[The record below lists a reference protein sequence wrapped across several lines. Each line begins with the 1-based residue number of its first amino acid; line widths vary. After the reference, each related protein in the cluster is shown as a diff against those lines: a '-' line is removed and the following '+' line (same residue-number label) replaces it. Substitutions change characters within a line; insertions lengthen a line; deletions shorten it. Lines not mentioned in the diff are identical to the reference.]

1 MSQQRRRGL
10 VSTTA
15 VVGFVLT
22 GLLAWW
28 LQDVI
33 IPYDRPI
40 WGLFDY
46 QLDLDVYRAGAQTV
60 LDGGKLYEA
69 KLLGQMDYTYAP
81 ISVIVF
87 IPFALMSFD
96 AARIVWSI
104 GIFIALYLV
113 IMLSFKSLGHQADW
127 RLRTIAVSLISVM
140 MLLEPVRT
148 TVWYGQINVFLML
161 LILAD
166 LLRRMPVGSDD
177 VTQPRLSGVA
187 TGFAAGIKLTP
198 LIFIF
203 YLVLLRRWRT
213 ALGVVGGFVG
223 TIAVG
228 FFVLPAE
235 SWKFWTQTM
244 FDSNRVGVPQTS
256 GNQSARGALANLIGS
271 DSPNV
276 VLWLAIALAAV
287 ALGMYAA
294 VLAHRHGQEL
304 LALSL
309 VGMTSCVVSPMSW
322 GHHWVWFVPLV
333 VLGIHFVF
341 DAGRSSAERVGAGVL
356 LVAGFLSAFA
366 WREHISFAIWL
377 VNQTV
382 PEAFLTGLFFK
393 DGIVWLRWFTVDPYN
408 WVFIGVAVATIVVA
422 RRSATRMS
430 NSPSAAA
437 LPG

>member
-1 MSQQRRRGL
+1 M
-10 VSTTA
+10 
-15 VVGFVLT
+15 LT

>member
-1 MSQQRRRGL
+1 M
-10 VSTTA
+10 
-15 VVGFVLT
+15 LT

-127 RLRTIAVSLISVM
+127 RLRTVAVSLISVM

-166 LLRRMPVGSDD
+166 LLRRMPAGYDAA
-177 VTQPRLSGVA
+177 QPRLSGVA

-333 VLGIHFVF
+333 VLGIHFMF
-341 DAGRSSAERVGAGVL
+341 DAGLSSAERVGAGVL
-356 LVAGFLSAFA
+356 LVAGFLAAFA

-422 RRSATRMS
+422 RRSTTRMS

-437 LPG
+437 LSG